1 MKKLLFTKIS
11 KDTIY
16 LFLLLG
22 LSLGLIVWTIQ
33 AVNYLDYVT
42 QDGHGLKTYF
52 LYSVLNFPKIIH
64 RMIPFIFFISL
75 FLILI
80 NYETK
85 NELLIFWTHG
95 VTKIKFANVIIF
107 LSVLLFI
114 LQIFIGAFVSP
125 HFQYKSRALLKA
137 SNIDFF
143 SSLIKEGKFINAVKN
158 LTIFIDKKNIDGSFV
173 NIFIDDSS
181 KSNNKMTYASK
192 GIILD
197 QDQKKFFRLYD
208 GKVINRNKNKF
219 NVFSF
224 DQIDIDLSEYSS
236 NTILVPKI
244 QEMPSKNLLQCSFD
258 HAYKKINTDSRN
270 CHISVIKDINQE
282 LLKRFYKPLFI
293 PIIAVICCFLI
304 ILPKN
309 NSKYKSQSKLTFL
322 LGFCLLVFSETTLR
336 YSSTTLI
343 STLLYILAPWII
355 FIFAYC
361 LFYLK
366 VKNA

>member
-16 LFLLLG
+16 LFLLLS

-52 LYSVLNFPKIIH
+52 FYSILNFPKIIH
-64 RMIPFIFFISL
+64 RMVPFIFFISI
-75 FLILI
+75 FLILV

-95 VTKIKFANVIIF
+95 ITKIRFANVIIF
-107 LSVLLFI
+107 LSILLFI

-125 HFQYKSRALLKA
+125 HFQYKSRALLKD

-158 LTIFIDKKNIDGSFV
+158 LTIFIDKKNIDGSFE

-181 KSNNKMTYASK
+181 NTNRMTYASK
-192 GIILD
+192 GIIIEKNE
-197 QDQKKFFRLYD
+197 KKIFRLYD
-208 GKVINRNKNKF
+208 GKVINNNKNKI

-224 DQIDIDLSEYSS
+224 DQIDIDLSEYST
-236 NTILVPKI
+236 NTILAPKI
-244 QEMPSKNLLQCSFD
+244 QEMPSKNLLLCSFN
-258 HAYKKINTDSRN
+258 HMYKKINTDSRN
-270 CHISVIKDINQE
+270 CNTSLIKEINQE
-282 LLKRFYKPLFI
+282 LFKRFYKPIFI
-293 PIIAVICCFLI
+293 PVIAIICSFLLV
-304 ILPKN
+304 LPKN
-309 NSKYKSQSKLTFL
+309 SSKYKSQSRFTFL

-336 YSSTTLI
+336 YSTTTSITTLM
-343 STLLYILAPWII
+343 YIAAPWII
-355 FIFAYC
+355 FLFAYY

>member
-16 LFLLLG
+16 LFLLLC

-52 LYSVLNFPKIIH
+52 LYSILNFPKIIH

-125 HFQYKSRALLKA
+125 HFQYKSRTLLKT
-137 SNIDFF
+137 SNVDFF

-158 LTIFIDKKNIDGSFV
+158 LTIFIDKKNIDGTFV

-181 KSNNKMTYASK
+181 KSNKMTYASR
-192 GIILD
+192 GIILN
-197 QDQKKFFRLYD
+197 QKEKKLFRLYD
-208 GKVINRNKNKF
+208 GKVINNNQNRINT
-219 NVFSF
+219 FSF

-236 NTILVPKI
+236 NTILTPKI
-244 QEMPSKNLLQCSFD
+244 QEMPSKNLLLCSINLT
-258 HAYKKINTDSRN
+258 YKKINTDSRN
-270 CHISVIKDINQE
+270 CNISIIKDINQE
-282 LLKRFYKPLFI
+282 LFKRFYKPIFI
-293 PIIAVICCFLI
+293 PIIAVICSFLI

-309 NSKYKSQSKLTFL
+309 SSKYKSQSKLTFL

-336 YSSTTLI
+336 YSTTTTI
-343 STLLYILAPWII
+343 STLLYIVAPWII
-355 FIFAYC
+355 FLFAYC